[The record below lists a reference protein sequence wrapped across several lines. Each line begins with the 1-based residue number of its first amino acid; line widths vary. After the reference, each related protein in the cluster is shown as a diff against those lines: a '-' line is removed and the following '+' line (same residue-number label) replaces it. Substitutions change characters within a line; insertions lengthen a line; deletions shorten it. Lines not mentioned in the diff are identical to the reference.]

1 MKKNWLKGALIAVLA
16 VGALAF
22 NDVEKKEV
30 KLEKSKVTWKGYKV
44 TGSHYGTV
52 ALKSGHFEFEGEKL
66 VGGTFV
72 VDLTTLQNEDLS
84 GEYKAKLEGHLKSPD
99 FFGVETHPEAKL
111 EITKATPNGKNAYNV
126 EGNLT
131 IKGQT
136 KSISFPLSV
145 YGSKATAALKVDR
158 TEYGLKYGS
167 NSFFDNLGDKAIYDE
182 FDLVVDVE
190 F

>member
-1 MKKNWLKGALIAVLA
+1 MKKEWFKGVLIAVLA
-16 VGALAF
+16 VSTVAF
-22 NDVEKKEV
+22 DDVEKKEV

-52 ALKSGHFEFEGEKL
+52 ALKSGHFEFEGDKL
-66 VGGTFV
+66 IGGTFV
-72 VDLTTLQNEDLS
+72 VDLTTLQSEDLS

-99 FFGVETHPEAKL
+99 FFGVENHPEAKL
-111 EITKATPNGKNAYNV
+111 EITKATASGKNAYNV

-136 KSISFPLSV
+136 QPISFPLSV
-145 YGSKATAALKVDR
+145 YGSKATATLKVDR
-158 TEYGLKYGS
+158 AQYGLKYGS

>member
-1 MKKNWLKGALIAVLA
+1 MKKNLFKGALIALVTVAA
-16 VGALAF
+16 VAF

-30 KLEKSKVTWKGYKV
+30 ILEKSKVTWKGYKV

-52 ALKSGHFEFEGEKL
+52 ALKSGNFIFDGDKL
-66 VGGTFV
+66 TGGTFV
-72 VDLTTLQNEDLS
+72 VDLTTLESQDLS

-99 FFGVETHPEAKL
+99 FFGVESHPEATL

-126 EGNLT
+126 EANLT
-131 IKGQT
+131 IKGQA
-136 KSISFPLSV
+136 KPISFPLSV
-145 YGSKATAALKVDR
+145 YGSKATATLKIDR
-158 TEYGLKYGS
+158 TEYGLRYGS
-167 NSFFDNLGDKAIYDE
+167 ASFIDNIGDKAIYDE